1 MNRAT
6 LGALAALLVVLMPAT
21 ALAQTASHGGP
32 CPTDV
37 DCTGGTRPAA
47 EGNATCMDGQ
57 QGNETCDGNVRYVG
71 APSSAGPCPQDVNCT
86 GGVRND
92 TQQAQASAAAD
103 AKHVPAASL
112 LVVVG
117 VLATSAIL
125 LLALRKR

>member
-1 MNRAT
+1 MARTTSRASSRRCCARRRAERSARAHRFRGCQAQGRRPGACMNRAT
-6 LGALAALLVVLMPAT
+6 LGALAALLVMLMPAT

-37 DCTGGTRPAA
+37 
-47 EGNATCMDGQ
+47 
-57 QGNETCDGNVRYVG
+57 
-71 APSSAGPCPQDVNCT
+71 NCT

-92 TQQAQASAAAD
+92 TQAQADAASG